1 MKHSVRAQ
9 QKCYDERPLTQKK
22 ERALDLLNSVASR
35 SLNEDEPEI
44 VSYEDQE
51 GYLDC
56 LPVPGDFVALVTAN
70 STKKIPEVFVAKILR
85 LSEDQKKL
93 LILPILRKKSQEDLN
108 RKREKVIK
116 KIQVL

>member
-1 MKHSVRAQ
+1 M
-9 QKCYDERPLTQKK
+9 
-22 ERALDLLNSVASR
+22 ASR
-35 SLNEDEPEI
+35 SLDEDDPEI
-44 VSYEDQE
+44 VSDEVQE

-56 LPVPGDFVALVTAN
+56 LLVPGDFVALVAAN
-70 STKKIPEVFVAKILR
+70 STKRLPEVFVAKVLR
-85 LSEDQKKL
+85 LPEDKTL